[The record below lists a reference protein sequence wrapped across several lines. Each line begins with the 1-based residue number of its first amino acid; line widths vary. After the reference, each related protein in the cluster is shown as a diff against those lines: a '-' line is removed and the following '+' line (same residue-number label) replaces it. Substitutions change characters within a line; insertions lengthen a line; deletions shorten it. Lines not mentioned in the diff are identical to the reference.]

1 MLLSGVREMALTGP
15 IEELE
20 RFGYARLGRVLSD
33 AGLATL
39 RARAEQLMLGEV
51 CHPGMFFQLDAST
64 GRYEDA
70 PLGLGWQGPSL
81 SYRKLEKLELD
92 PCFRGWLENPLFERI
107 ARTLIA
113 GEVSLYRAILFNKG
127 SAGGSDIPWHQ
138 DGGALWGLSE
148 PPELQIWTALDDAP
162 DDGGCLEFV
171 PGTHRDGLATPLGGV
186 VPRNLVTARCGEQ
199 HAVAVPARAG
209 EALLIHN
216 WVWHRSGR
224 NRPGQRRLAFSA
236 CYMSAATRCLRKRR
250 APRRFVELFGHER
263 DRPLEDLPQH
273 GGPAPQG
280 SGGARV

>member
-1 MLLSGVREMALTGP
+1 MLLSGASEMALAGP
-15 IEELE
+15 LEQLE
-20 RFGYARLGRVLSD
+20 RLGYARLGRILSD
-33 AGLATL
+33 DGLAAL
-39 RARAEQLMLGEV
+39 RERAEQLMLGEV
-51 CHPGMFFQLDAST
+51 RHPGMFFQLDAST

-92 PCFRGWLENPLFERI
+92 PRFRGWLENALFERI
-107 ARTLIA
+107 TGALID
-113 GEVSLYRAILFNKG
+113 GGVSLYRAILFNKG

-162 DDGGCLEFV
+162 GDGGCLEFV

-186 VPRNLVTARCGEQ
+186 VPRDLVMARGAEQ
-199 HAVAVPARAG
+199 RAVAVPVRAG

-250 APRRFVELFGHER
+250 APRRFVELFGPEQ

-273 GGPAPQG
+273 GGPAATG
-280 SGGARV
+280 GDGARV